1 MNPYDWCVVNKDV
14 DGKQLV
20 IMWYVDDFK
29 ISLIDPAVVTT
40 FIDKLKIE
48 YGKELLLTMKRS
60 KLPDYLR
67 KSLDY
72 SDSGKLKIR

>member
-1 MNPYDWCVVNKDV
+1 
-14 DGKQLV
+14 
-20 IMWYVDDFK
+20 MWYVDDFK